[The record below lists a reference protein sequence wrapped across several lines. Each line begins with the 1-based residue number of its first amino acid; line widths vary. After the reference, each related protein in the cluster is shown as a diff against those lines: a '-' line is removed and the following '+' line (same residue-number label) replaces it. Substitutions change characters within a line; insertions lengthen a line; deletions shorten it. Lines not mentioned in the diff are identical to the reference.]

1 MRQQEIRRHHWRYP
15 VGAGLIAFVM
25 VAGLFAIRGITPFGD
40 HNLLIGDLGVQYIPF
55 FTDFVRL
62 VRDHGA
68 SLFNFHQALGGS
80 WLPIISYYLM
90 SPFNVLLFLVHS
102 AQIPVMVAVMIM
114 LKIAT
119 MAGTMTVY
127 LQSHWQFHR
136 AFVMVFG
143 LAYAFCGFVTVNFF
157 NVMWLDALIWL
168 PLVAWGLD
176 NFVATR
182 RGGAYFAWLFVAVL
196 TDYYL
201 GYMTCLFV
209 VGYFVYLMMGTRLSG
224 QTLREWWAQERGL
237 IGRFVV
243 TSLLSVGS
251 TLALLLPTILNM
263 LTTAKAHP
271 SSAAFSLFPTFGL
284 EFFRQFS
291 LGTTDFSQRIDHAPA
306 LYVSS
311 LVILL
316 AMAYFG
322 LKSVTRWDK
331 VCASLL
337 LLFLFLGMW
346 LRGFNTV
353 WHMLAMP
360 AGYPFRNSFFFSFVL
375 IMLAAGAWKNDVR
388 QLTAAWRWGLPLL
401 LAGLMIGGT
410 WLIAPMQTWTQSAYY
425 ASLEPVGRRVLL
437 VSVGGLFLTAGLLW
451 RGPKFRGLLAFI
463 VMGEL
468 VANFGLALNGIDFG
482 HQHTYAQAVTMAT
495 KRLAPLTERQSLS
508 RIRNEAPT
516 VAAGFTGH
524 YNPYNDS
531 IWLGYNGTGA
541 YSSTMTAATV
551 TMSRQLGLFSRNLRR
566 VSTAGLSPVSEML
579 FGIRDKVT
587 PTGTIEPVAS
597 YSGMGFAA
605 PDKLTRLRYGADA
618 IANQEATLQAL
629 QPRRQPYFHDT
640 KSVEIKT
647 WDNWRSV
654 GQLAV
659 FKYHHRWSMTTQA
672 TGRLYLFD
680 RDGASK
686 YSSMRVNGHRVHP
699 EYFADGRPVL
709 LDLGTFRKG
718 QMVTVTFASWNES
731 VRDIHLATLP
741 AAGMAAV
748 HRQAQATSLKLTQ
761 RRHALPTT
769 YQGQM
774 VNQSG
779 NRWAFLSLP
788 TEKGWRISV
797 NGQRVAAKTVL
808 TGLTAVPIR
817 SGINDIQVQYQVPG
831 GRLGVILALISFLGY
846 LDLWHFRRL

>member
-1 MRQQEIRRHHWRYP
+1 MRQQELRRHHWRYP
-15 VGAGLIAFVM
+15 VGAGLIALVM

-62 VRDHGA
+62 VRGHGT

-80 WLPIISYYLM
+80 WMPIISYYLM
-90 SPFNVLLFLVHS
+90 SPFNSLLFLVHS
-102 AQIPVMVAVMIM
+102 SQIPVMVAVIIM

-127 LQSHWQFHR
+127 LQSHWQFHH

-168 PLVAWGLD
+168 PSVAWGLD

-182 RGGAYFAWLFVAVL
+182 RGGAYFGWLFVAVL

-209 VGYFVYLMMGTRLSG
+209 MGYFVYLMLGTKLKG
-224 QTLREWWAQERGL
+224 QTIREWWVQERGL
-237 IGRFVV
+237 IGRFIV

-271 SSAAFSLFPTFGL
+271 GSAAFSLFPTFGL

-331 VCASLL
+331 VRATLL

-346 LRGFNTV
+346 LRGFNTF
-353 WHMLAMP
+353 WHMMALP

-375 IMLAAGAWKNDVR
+375 IMLAAGAWQHDIR
-388 QLTAAWRWGLPLL
+388 QLTAAWRWLPLL
-401 LAGLMIGGT
+401 LAGLMVGGT
-410 WLIAPMQTWTQSAYY
+410 LMIAPMQTWTQSAYY
-425 ASLEPVGRRVLL
+425 ASLEPISRRALLASVGLLL
-437 VSVGGLFLTAGLLW
+437 VTAVVLW
-451 RGPKFRGLLAFI
+451 HGPKYRGLLALL
-463 VMGEL
+463 VVGEL
-468 VANFGLALNGIDFG
+468 VANFGLALNGIEFG
-482 HQHTYAQAVTMAT
+482 HQRAYAQAAAAAA
-495 KRLAPLTERQSLS
+495 KRLAPLTQRQSLS

-531 IWLGYNGTGA
+531 VWMGYNGTGA
-541 YSSTMTAATV
+541 YSSTMTATTV
-551 TMSRQLGLFSRNLRR
+551 TLSRQLGLFSRNLRR
-566 VSTAGLSPVSEML
+566 VSTAGFSPVSELL
-579 FGIRDKVT
+579 FGIRDKVR
-587 PTGTIEPVAS
+587 PSGTIDRVAT
-597 YSGMGFAA
+597 YSGMGFAV
-605 PDKLTRLRYGADA
+605 PDRLIRVRYGTDA

-629 QPRRQPYFHDT
+629 RPRHRPYFYDAKT
-640 KSVEIKT
+640 ISVKT

-654 GQLAV
+654 DQLAV
-659 FKYHHRWSMTTQA
+659 FKYHHRWTMTAQA
-672 TGRLYLFD
+672 TGHLYWFD
-680 RDGASK
+680 QSGTSK
-686 YSSMRVNGHRVHP
+686 YSSMRVNGQHVHP

-709 LDLGTFRKG
+709 LDLGTFTKG
-718 QMVTVTFASWNES
+718 QPVTVTFASWDEGI
-731 VRDIHLATLP
+731 RAIHIATLP
-741 AAGMAAV
+741 AAGITAI
-748 HRQAQATSLKLTQ
+748 HRQLRATALDLTQ
-761 RRHALPTT
+761 QHTVPTS
-769 YQGQM
+769 YQGQL
-774 VNQSG
+774 VNQTDQ
-779 NRWAFLSLP
+779 RWAYLSLP
-788 TEKGWRISV
+788 TETGWHITV
-797 NGQRVAAKTVL
+797 NGQLVPTKTVL

-817 SGINDIQVQYQVPG
+817 SGINDIQVQYRVPG
-831 GRLGVILALISFLGY
+831 GRLGVIVALVCFLSY